1 MTDHQ
6 NTEDTT
12 AAEDGAPLP
21 VISGLDFKA
30 MFDSAERVDVVLAQ
44 IKSYVEAEA
53 LDTSTKEGRQRITSL
68 AYKVSRTKS
77 LLDGKGKERNEEAKR
92 AASAIDALR
101 KKIRDDLDA
110 LRDSTRAPLDKWE
123 EAQAERKAKL
133 DLAIHDAGAIAS
145 TIAHPVEEI
154 RAELE
159 ARHNMS
165 FIDWEDDEA
174 AELERIRAKSVEE
187 LSALLAH
194 AEKAEAER
202 AELEELRKMKAEKEA
217 AEAAETQR
225 KAEEEAEAQRKKE
238 LEEAAEKAR
247 KQAEEDAAAAAA
259 QAQRDADRRIE
270 EANERAAQ
278 IEREAAQRI
287 EAEKQKAIDD
297 ERARVAE
304 EKRKKDEAE
313 ALERERQER
322 RERNQRARNS
332 AGKAIMQS
340 LLDALALDETTARE
354 IATALLDGKIA
365 RVKVEI

>member
-6 NTEDTT
+6 TTEDTS

-21 VISGLDFKA
+21 VVSGIDFKA
-30 MFDSAERVDVVLAQ
+30 LFDSAERVDVVLSQ
-44 IKSYVEAEA
+44 IKSYVQAEA
-53 LDTSTKEGRQRITSL
+53 LDASTKEGRQRITSL
-68 AYKVSRTKS
+68 AYKVARTKT
-77 LLDGKGKERNEEAKR
+77 LLDGKGKELTEEAKKSV
-92 AASAIDALR
+92 AMIDARR
-101 KKIRDDLDA
+101 KKIREDLDA
-110 LRDSTRAPLDKWE
+110 LRDSTREPLDKWE
-123 EAQAERKAKL
+123 EAQAQRKAKL
-133 DLAIHDAGAIAS
+133 DLAIHNSGAIAS
-145 TIAHPVEEI
+145 TIAHPSAEI

-159 ARHNMS
+159 ARHAMS
-165 FIDWEDDEA
+165 FTEWDDDEA

-217 AEAAETQR
+217 AEAAEAQR
-225 KAEEEAEAQRKKE
+225 KADEEAEAQRKKE

-304 EKRKKDEAE
+304 EQRKKDAE
-313 ALERERQER
+313 AAEEKAKQER